1 MTPVQYTTLAYA
13 FAAAVLLGYSARL
26 WLARRA
32 TRNTGKE
39 DRS

>member
-13 FAAAVLLGYSARL
+13 FAIVVLLGYSARL
-26 WLARRA
+26 WLACRA
-32 TRNTGKE
+32 TRNPEKG